1 METPYELPL
10 WIIIS
15 AVVAGVLLLGII
27 ILIMWKVRQLMKAHI
42 EFSMCFLVLSEKVDT
57 LVYNEIKTKICYF
70 YMNALVPTS
79 VETGFVQRHFV
90 HLQSIY
96 SSDIFSGPHD
106 TCPAHSSVIYV

>member
-27 ILIMWKVRQLMKAHI
+27 ILIMWKVRQLIKAHI
-42 EFSMCFLVLSEKVDT
+42 EFCMCFLVLSEKVDT

-70 YMNALVPTS
+70 YMNALCTKTLCPSAVY
-79 VETGFVQRHFV
+79 
-90 HLQSIY
+90 LQLRY
-96 SSDIFSGPHD
+96 LLWA
-106 TCPAHSSVIYV
+106 T